1 MPTVAD
7 TIFYL
12 HTATI
17 IPATAD
23 YLRTPVADW
32 LEEVIFNPA
41 IEQALNQIPAAGGN
55 VHKSR
60 RAMILILCGLNN
72 VPLPMA
78 KQAVAQYQDN
88 QLSAALGKM
97 LQDVERVTAPRRLL
111 PASVSF
117 LTNPSAFLAIN
128 RVRTSSG
135 AMAGSGLTAFDLSWD
150 PHSKMYIFEPP
161 GNPATMHITVPNGF
175 NLGTTKFAMIGNLGQ
190 ITGEVAQGSFVLTT
204 QLSGCSIIYSVNAGN
219 LVVAHV
225 WPDAA
230 VNTNV
235 PLAVSQAVGGSPTG
249 VILGMRMIHEGGLS
263 NPVGGGT
270 FGVFGMVDTIQEVG
284 LRNLG
289 PANVR
294 MHGYTGTYGH
304 AYFIAVLVNGNWQLF
319 GHQNNLINP
328 AGGVS
333 HFQQLY
339 P

>member
-12 HTATI
+12 NTATI
-17 IPATAD
+17 APTTAD
-23 YLRTPVADW
+23 HLRTPVAEW
-32 LEEVIFNPA
+32 LEEIIFSPA
-41 IEQALNQIPAAGGN
+41 IEQALNQIPAGTGN
-55 VHKSR
+55 AYKSR

-72 VPLPMA
+72 VPLASA
-78 KQAVAQYQDN
+78 KQAVAQYADN
-88 QLSAALGKM
+88 ALPAALGKM
-97 LQDVERVTAPRRLL
+97 LQDVERVSVPRRLL
-111 PASVSF
+111 PASNSF

-128 RVRTSSG
+128 RVRTTSG
-135 AMAGSGLTAFDLSWD
+135 ALVGSGPTAFDFSWAV
-150 PHSKMYIFEPP
+150 HSKMYLFEPP
-161 GNPATMHITVPNGF
+161 GNPTMHITVPNGF
-175 NLGTTKFAMIGNLGQ
+175 NLGTTKFQTIGNLGQ
-190 ITGEVAQGSFVLTT
+190 ITGEVAQGSYVLTT

-230 VNTNV
+230 VDNNV
-235 PLAVSQAVGGSPTG
+235 PLAVSQAVGGSPRG
-249 VILGMRMIHEGGLS
+249 VVLGMRMIHEGGFS
-263 NPVGGGT
+263 NPVVGGT
-270 FGVFGMVDTIQEVG
+270 FGVFGMVDTIHEVG

-294 MHGYTGTYGH
+294 MHGYTATYGH
-304 AYFIAVLVNGNWQLF
+304 AYFIAVLVNGSWVLF
-319 GHQNNLINP
+319 GQQNNLINP